1 MPRKKKTENKCME
14 EHNMKQQIIKELM
27 INGMTEIDDVLAMI
41 ADKVVNNDKDGA
53 IDSINELRDY
63 FEEQNAHEAHGKKH
77 LDAIKK
83 ENEKTFYEDARDQ
96 HLIHQNFNRAVGK
109 K

>member
-1 MPRKKKTENKCME
+1 M
-14 EHNMKQQIIKELM
+14 KELN

-41 ADKVVNNDKDGA
+41 ADKVVQNDKDGA

-63 FEEQNAHEAHGKKH
+63 FEEQNAHEAHVKKH

-96 HLIHQNFNRAVGK
+96 HLIHQNFNRAVGNK
-109 K
+109 

>member
-1 MPRKKKTENKCME
+1 M
-14 EHNMKQQIIKELM
+14 KELN

-41 ADKVVNNDKDGA
+41 ADKVVHNDRDGA

-63 FEEQNAHEAHGKKH
+63 FEEQSAQESHLKRHLEAADKM
-77 LDAIKK
+77 LFA
-83 ENEKTFYEDARDQ
+83 DARDQ
-96 HLIHQNFNRAVGK
+96 HLIRQDFKRAVGVK

>member
-1 MPRKKKTENKCME
+1 
-14 EHNMKQQIIKELM
+14 MKQQIIKELM

-41 ADKVVNNDKDGA
+41 ADKIANNDRDGA

-63 FEEQNAHEAHGKKH
+63 FEEQNAHEAHVKKH
-77 LDAIKK
+77 LDAIKP
-83 ENEKTFYEDARDQ
+83 KTFYEDARDQ
-96 HLIHQNFNRAVGK
+96 HLIRQDLHRAVGK

>member
-1 MPRKKKTENKCME
+1 MPRNKKTENKCME
-14 EHNMKQQIIKELM
+14 EHNMKELN

-41 ADKVVNNDKDGA
+41 ADKVVQNDRDGA

-63 FEEQNAHEAHGKKH
+63 FEEQNAHEAHVKKH
-77 LDAIKK
+77 LAAMKK
-83 ENEKTFYEDARDQ
+83 ENEKTFYPDANDQ
-96 HLIHQNFNRAVGK
+96 HLIRQNFNRAVGK

>member
-1 MPRKKKTENKCME
+1 MPRNKKTENKCME

-41 ADKVVNNDKDGA
+41 ADKVVHNDRDGA

-63 FEEQNAHEAHGKKH
+63 FEEQNAYQAHVQKHIEAIDRMRG
-77 LDAIKK
+77 A
-83 ENEKTFYEDARDQ
+83 
-96 HLIHQNFNRAVGK
+96 
-109 K
+109 

>member
-1 MPRKKKTENKCME
+1 
-14 EHNMKQQIIKELM
+14 MKQQIIKELM

-41 ADKVVNNDKDGA
+41 ADKVVNNDRDGA

-63 FEEQNAHEAHGKKH
+63 FEEQNAHEAHVKKH
-77 LDAIKK
+77 PAAIKP
-83 ENEKTFYEDARDQ
+83 ESEKTFYEDARDQ